1 MPLTTTCKYCQHPIR
16 FEKEDIGFEVYC
28 NSCGR
33 PQVLGAATAAD
44 QPEGQPAEPDPAIE
58 AAQSATPTSET
69 SAPIVTAGE
78 GTRKVSVFAPQA
90 AAAVE
95 QQVVAEETCLCGAKV
110 PVRVEDYGGTVYCP
124 ACSTEIQVGQTLD
137 GPKYLTARRT
147 KTEAAGSLPTP
158 AEKPRRRWL
167 RSPLVLAALLLVCA
181 VALSGAYL
189 GSQHPDVVA
198 GFWEQATATS
208 GSADADNSP
217 GDESAAE
224 SPDAAESAAPQ
235 KAPAP
240 PSPLPQGPPHL
251 AEFRALLDALFSAL
265 KAGRQGGHLAAAQK
279 ALAAADACLQ
289 AHKESLAPYSRRL
302 LVLKARLREQEVA
315 VAGAAEI
322 HRLLDE
328 AARAAA
334 KDQVT
339 RAIESQANA
348 RFLALRLYATEDE
361 TRQLEAKDRRVVA
374 QVLLARGKRAVADAQ
389 RCQRAGDIPRRDQE
403 VRRAFAL
410 LSGLPESQIN
420 PILEEIRP
428 WQQQIELE
436 QRRNLFA
443 EKPPPTR
450 PPAVAISAIARQIER
465 RDRYETVVELHGRA
479 KCRELVEACLRLQE
493 ILDNEAESQ
502 QARTRME
509 TLLFDA
515 LELQAARTLK
525 MLASAAEEEPALREL
540 SEIRG
545 ALDRAQPWR
554 KSYRWLAL
562 DATVARP
569 M

>member
-1 MPLTTTCKYCQHPIR
+1 MPLITTCKYCQHPIR

-33 PQVLGAATAAD
+33 PQVLPAATAAD
-44 QPEGQPAEPDPAIE
+44 SVA
-58 AAQSATPTSET
+58 
-69 SAPIVTAGE
+69 AGE
-78 GTRKVSVFAPQA
+78 ATRKVSVFTPQA

-95 QQVVAEETCLCGAKV
+95 QQVVSEEICLCGAKV

-124 ACSTEIQVGQTLD
+124 VCSTEIQVGQTLD

-147 KTEAAGSLPTP
+147 KTEAAGSLPTS

-181 VALSGAYL
+181 VVLSGAYL

-217 GDESAAE
+217 GEESAA
-224 SPDAAESAAPQ
+224 DAAADAPESAAPQ

-251 AEFRALLDALFSAL
+251 AEFRTLLDALFSAL
-265 KAGRQGGHLAAAQK
+265 KAGRQGEHLAAAQK

-328 AARAAA
+328 AAQAAA
-334 KDQVT
+334 QGQVT

-348 RFLALRLYATEDE
+348 RFLALRLYATDDE

-436 QRRNLFA
+436 QRKSLFT
-443 EKPPPTR
+443 EKPPQSKPSDAAR
-450 PPAVAISAIARQIER
+450 SAIARQIER

-515 LELQAARTLK
+515 LELQTARTLK

-554 KSYRWLAL
+554 KSYRWMAL